1 MNKRLIALPLV
12 VFAAIVLAPSA
23 QAQRHVAFTFAHASP
38 TRMFMARG
46 PTGANFARARRPRR
60 FNSGSA
66 FGSPF
71 YSDYDFDSGITEE
84 PSPPILQTAPSAFPA
99 SAPAPAESVVLELQG
114 DHWVRLTNFGQ
125 SQTGQ
130 SIQPDSGRPSALTS
144 ADRASTSRQVQ
155 PSEPPRELPPAVL
168 VFRDGHQEEIGKY
181 VIKDAAIY
189 TAADY
194 WSTGSWTRKVQI
206 AALDIPATLKLNRDR
221 GANFT
226 LPSGPHEVMIRP

>member
-1 MNKRLIALPLV
+1 MNKRLVALLLV

-23 QAQRHVAFTFAHASP
+23 RAQRHVAFTFAHASP
-38 TRMFMARG
+38 TRILMARG
-46 PTGANFARARRPRR
+46 TTRADFVRARRPRR
-60 FNSGSA
+60 FSPGSA

-84 PSPPILQTAPSAFPA
+84 PPPSILQSAPRAFPA
-99 SAPAPAESVVLELQG
+99 SSPAPAESVVLELQG
-114 DHWVRLTNFGQ
+114 DHWVRLTNYGQ

-130 SIQPDSGRPSALTS
+130 STDSDRPSDLS
-144 ADRASTSRQVQ
+144 PADRASASRPVP
-155 PSEPPRELPPAVL
+155 PSEPPRELPTAVL
-168 VFRDGHQEEIGKY
+168 VFRDGHQEEIRKY
-181 VIKDAAIY
+181 VINGATIY
-189 TAADY
+189 TSADY

-206 AALDIPATLKLNRDR
+206 AALDIPATLKLNHDR

>member
-1 MNKRLIALPLV
+1 MNKRLIVLPLA

-23 QAQRHVAFTFAHASP
+23 QAQRHGFTFAHASP
-38 TRMFMARG
+38 SRMLMARG
-46 PTGANFARARRPRR
+46 ITRANFVRARRPRR

-84 PSPPILQTAPSAFPA
+84 PPAPNLQAAPSSYPA
-99 SAPAPAESVVLELQG
+99 SAPAPAESVVLELRG

-130 SIQPDSGRPSALTS
+130 SIQPDSGRPSNLTS
-144 ADRASTSRQVQ
+144 ATSRQVQ
-155 PSEPPRELPPAVL
+155 PSEPPRELPTAVL

-206 AALDIPATLKLNRDR
+206 AALDVPATLKLNRER

>member
-1 MNKRLIALPLV
+1 MNKRLIALPLA

-38 TRMFMARG
+38 TRMLMARG
-46 PTGANFARARRPRR
+46 TTRANLVRARRPRR
-60 FNSGSA
+60 FSPGSA

-71 YSDYDFDSGITEE
+71 YSDYDFDPGIAEE
-84 PSPPILQTAPSAFPA
+84 PPPPILQTAPRAFPA

-114 DHWVRLTNFGQ
+114 DHWVRLTNYGQ

-130 SIQPDSGRPSALTS
+130 STDSDRPSDLTS
-144 ADRASTSRQVQ
+144 ANRASASRQIQ
-155 PSEPPRELPPAVL
+155 PSEPPRELPTAVL
-168 VFRDGHQEEIGKY
+168 VFRDGHQEEIRKY
-181 VIKDAAIY
+181 VINGATIY
-189 TAADY
+189 TSADY
-194 WSTGSWTRKVQI
+194 WSTGSWTRKVPI
-206 AALDIPATLKLNRDR
+206 AALDIPATLKLNHDR